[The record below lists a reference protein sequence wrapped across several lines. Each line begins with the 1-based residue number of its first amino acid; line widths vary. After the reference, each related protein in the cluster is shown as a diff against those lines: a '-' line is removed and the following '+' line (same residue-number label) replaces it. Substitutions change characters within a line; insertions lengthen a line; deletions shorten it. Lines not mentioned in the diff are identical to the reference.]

1 VSVSRAISKKSK
13 KTFVDESGI
22 EWECSIYCP
31 GFRNCKDQCCDKGKF
46 KGEDKN
52 KKVGLAVKDKVRL
65 SHAGESK
72 AVPMNPATGVV
83 IALLISVV
91 LAVAGFITLKMN
103 KIINTENR
111 IMNAQK
117 RQDQEN
123 VDHHNDAESQED
135 LESLGSSNIAQP
147 SDAEQESTAESSRLV
162 DALPMT
168 KITVVTYNKDLR
180 SIDFSPRLVNK

>member
-1 VSVSRAISKKSK
+1 MDLLLGFILLLQFLTLHIRVCISCDLKKSK

-31 GFRNCKDQCCDKGKF
+31 GFRNCKDQCC
-46 KGEDKN
+46 
-52 KKVGLAVKDKVRL
+52 
-65 SHAGESK
+65 
-72 AVPMNPATGVV
+72 
-83 IALLISVV
+83 
-91 LAVAGFITLKMN
+91 GFITLKMN
-103 KIINTENR
+103 KIINRENR
-111 IMNAQK
+111 IMNEQK
-117 RQDQEN
+117 REDQEN

>member
-1 VSVSRAISKKSK
+1 
-13 KTFVDESGI
+13 
-22 EWECSIYCP
+22 
-31 GFRNCKDQCCDKGKF
+31 
-46 KGEDKN
+46 
-52 KKVGLAVKDKVRL
+52 
-65 SHAGESK
+65 
-72 AVPMNPATGVV
+72 
-83 IALLISVV
+83 
-91 LAVAGFITLKMN
+91 MN